1 MAPEAQTQKQPSP
14 ALVFETLN
22 GYQRTQ
28 ALKAAIE
35 LELFTAIG
43 EGNAKAKAIAERC
56 GASERGTRILCDFLT
71 IAGFLNKQDNSY
83 SLTTDSATFLDKR
96 SPAYMGT
103 VSEFILSSH
112 IKDKF
117 DRLTDA
123 VRKGGSVAEDEAFQ
137 PDHPMWVK
145 FARAMQP
152 MMAMP
157 AQLMAQLVD
166 AKHDRPLRI
175 LDIAAGH
182 GLFGLAFARQNPQ
195 VQVTAVD
202 WPKVLEVAKENAQT
216 AGVADRYHTNP
227 GSAFDVD
234 YGTGYDLVLL
244 TNFLHHFDKATCETL
259 LRKVHAALA
268 DGGRAVTLEFVPN
281 DDRIT
286 PPQAAGFSMQ
296 MLGGTPAGDAYTF
309 AELEEMFRN
318 AGFSGSEM
326 HELPPSIERV
336 VISKKK
342 AA

>member
-14 ALVFETLN
+14 ALIFETFN

-28 ALKAAIE
+28 ALKAGIE
-35 LELFTAIG
+35 LELFTAIA
-43 EGNAKAKAIAERC
+43 EGNATAKALAKRC

-71 IAGFLNKQDNSY
+71 VVGFLNKQDNTY
-83 SLTTDSATFLDKR
+83 SLTPDSATFLDKR

-103 VSEFILSSH
+103 VSEFVLSSH
-112 IKDKF
+112 IRDKF

-137 PDHPMWVK
+137 PDHPMWVN

-166 AKHDRPLRI
+166 SNHDQQLRI

-182 GLFGLAFARQNPQ
+182 GLFGLAFAKQNPK
-195 VQVTAVD
+195 VEVTAVD
-202 WPKVLEVAKENAQT
+202 WPKVLEVAKDNAQA

-234 YGTGYDLVLL
+234 YGMGYDIVLL
-244 TNFLHHFDKATCETL
+244 TNFLHHFDKTTCETL

-286 PPQAAGFSMQ
+286 PPQAAVFSFQ

-309 AELEEMFRN
+309 AELEQMFRN
-318 AGFSGSEM
+318 AGFSRSEM
-326 HELPPSIERV
+326 HELPPSVERV
-336 VISKKK
+336 IVSYK
-342 AA
+342 

>member
-28 ALKAAIE
+28 ALKAGIE

-43 EGNAKAKAIAERC
+43 EGNNTAKTIAERC

-71 IAGFLNKQDNSY
+71 VAGFLTKQDNTY
-83 SLTTDSATFLDKR
+83 SLTSDSATFLDKR

-103 VSEFILSSH
+103 VSEFILSDH

-117 DRLTDA
+117 ERLTDA

-157 AQLMAQLVD
+157 AQLMAQLAD
-166 AKHDRPLRI
+166 AKHDQPLRV

-182 GLFGLAFARQNPQ
+182 GLFGIAFAKQNTQ
-195 VQVTAVD
+195 LQVTAVD
-202 WPKVLEVAKENAQT
+202 WPKVVEVAKENAQA

-234 YGTGYDLVLL
+234 YGTGYDIVLL
-244 TNFLHHFDKATCETL
+244 TNFLHHFDKATCEVL
-259 LRKVHAALA
+259 LKKVHAALA

-286 PPQAAGFSMQ
+286 PPQAAVFSMQ

-309 AELEEMFRN
+309 VELEQMFRN
-318 AGFSGSEM
+318 AGFSQSEM
-326 HELPPSIERV
+326 HELPPSVERV
-336 VISKKK
+336 IVSYK
-342 AA
+342 